1 MFDTSRPASRPL
13 TSQLMLLLCRFQ
25 AILED
30 LGLEKF
36 GHFVVVGDM
45 GLGKHLQISFF
56 LFVFFIL
63 KIHIGN
69 FELLKNVADFI

>member
-13 TSQLMLLLCRFQ
+13 TSQLMLLLCHFQ

-36 GHFVVVGDM
+36 GTFLVVGDK
-45 GLGKHLQISFF
+45 GLGNHLQIFSFF
-56 LFVFFIL
+56 F
-63 KIHIGN
+63 
-69 FELLKNVADFI
+69 LLLHFKDT